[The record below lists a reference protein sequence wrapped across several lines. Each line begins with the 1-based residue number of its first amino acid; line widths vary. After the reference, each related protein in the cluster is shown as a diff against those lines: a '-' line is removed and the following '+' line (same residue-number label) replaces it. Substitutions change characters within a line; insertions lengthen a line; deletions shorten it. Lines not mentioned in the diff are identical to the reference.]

1 MAMPLRNEPIYD
13 GATLEWLQ
21 KVIGTDI
28 YGASTAIKEMI
39 RKGVARSTAK
49 SSRVYEVRE
58 PLTTQPDMPG
68 ELVPLLPVLQRKSR
82 LSNADVRGILG
93 LTRITAARL
102 LKELLVAGQWLASTG
117 KRGVGAFYSPG
128 SRLLHHSHTVATARE
143 SEPMPPEADPMKT
156 IKDMPEHSRPREKLR
171 EKGASALTDEEL
183 VAAILGMGTAGVD
196 VRTMARQV
204 AGLIR
209 EHKTVLT
216 LDHLQEGSWCG
227 TCQSCSNPVSL

>member
-1 MAMPLRNEPIYD
+1 
-13 GATLEWLQ
+13 
-21 KVIGTDI
+21 
-28 YGASTAIKEMI
+28 
-39 RKGVARSTAK
+39 
-49 SSRVYEVRE
+49 
-58 PLTTQPDMPG
+58 
-68 ELVPLLPVLQRKSR
+68 
-82 LSNADVRGILG
+82 
-93 LTRITAARL
+93 
-102 LKELLVAGQWLASTG
+102 
-117 KRGVGAFYSPG
+117 
-128 SRLLHHSHTVATARE
+128 
-143 SEPMPPEADPMKT
+143 
-156 IKDMPEHSRPREKLR
+156 LR